1 MNPKYPIYIISK
13 GRWKSRYTSKALEK
27 MKTPYRIVVEPSEY
41 DNYKEVINSN
51 KILKLPSNFSELNMG
66 GIPVRN
72 WVWRHSIDEGH
83 KRHWII
89 DDNIQDFYRLNYNKR
104 LHVSS
109 GTIFKCAEDFVD
121 RYANVP
127 MAGFNYNTFAI
138 PVKRL
143 PPFHL
148 NTRVYS
154 CILLSNDIEHRWR
167 GRYNEDTDLSLRI
180 LKDGYCTILFNA
192 FLCDKTET
200 MRMTGGNTDKLYQ
213 QNDEQDGRKLMAESL
228 VKQHP
233 DVVRMVYRWDR
244 WTHSVNYKQFKLN
257 NKLIKKPGIDIKK
270 GINNYGMKLIQ
281 LEDV

>member
-41 DNYKEVINSN
+41 DNYKEVIDSK
-51 KILKLPSNFSELNMG
+51 KILKLPSNFSELNLG

-72 WVWRHSIDEGH
+72 WVWRHSINEGH

-89 DDNIQDFYRLNYNKR
+89 DDNIQDFYRLNNNKR
-104 LHVSS
+104 LHVAS

-121 RYANVP
+121 RYTNVP

-148 NTRVYS
+148 NTRIYS
-154 CILLSNDIEHRWR
+154 CILLSNEIEHRWR

-213 QNDEQDGRKLMAESL
+213 QNDEQDGRKLMTESL

-257 NKLIKKPGIDIKK
+257 NKLIKKPGINIKK

-281 LEDV
+281 LEEV

>member
-41 DNYKEVINSN
+41 DNYKEVIDSK
-51 KILKLPSNFSELNMG
+51 KILKLPSNFSELNLG

-72 WVWRHSIDEGH
+72 WVWRHSINEGH

-89 DDNIQDFYRLNYNKR
+89 DDNIQDFYRLNHNKR
-104 LHVSS
+104 LHVAS

-121 RYANVP
+121 RYTNVP

-148 NTRVYS
+148 NTRIYS
-154 CILLSNDIEHRWR
+154 CILLSNEIEHRWR

-213 QNDEQDGRKLMAESL
+213 QNDEQDGRKLMTESL

-244 WTHSVNYKQFKLN
+244 WTHSVNYKKFKLN
-257 NKLIKKPGIDIKK
+257 NKLIKKPGINIKK

-281 LEDV
+281 LEEV

>member
-41 DNYKEVINSN
+41 DNYKEVIDSN

-72 WVWRHSIDEGH
+72 WVWRHSINEGH

-121 RYANVP
+121 RYTNVP

-213 QNDEQDGRKLMAESL
+213 QNNEQDGRKLMAESL

>member
-27 MKTPYRIVVEPSEY
+27 IKTPYRIVVEPSEY
-41 DNYKEVINSN
+41 DNYKEVIDSK
-51 KILKLPSNFSELNMG
+51 KILKLPSNFSELNLG

-72 WVWRHSIDEGH
+72 WVWRHSINEGH
-83 KRHWII
+83 KRQWII

-104 LHVSS
+104 LHVAS

-121 RYANVP
+121 RYTNVP

-143 PPFHL
+143 
-148 NTRVYS
+148 
-154 CILLSNDIEHRWR
+154 NDIEHRWR

-213 QNDEQDGRKLMAESL
+213 QNDEQDGRKLMTESL

-257 NKLIKKPGIDIKK
+257 NKLIKNKK
-270 GINNYGMKLIQ
+270 MSYNNK
-281 LEDV
+281 

>member
-41 DNYKEVINSN
+41 DNYKEVIDSN

-72 WVWRHSIDEGH
+72 WVWRHSINEGH

-121 RYANVP
+121 RYTNVP

-138 PVKRL
+138 PVKKRL

-200 MRMTGGNTDKLYQ
+200 MRMTGGIQ
-213 QNDEQDGRKLMAESL
+213 I
-228 VKQHP
+228 
-233 DVVRMVYRWDR
+233 
-244 WTHSVNYKQFKLN
+244 NYI
-257 NKLIKKPGIDIKK
+257 NKTMSKMEE
-270 GINNYGMKLIQ
+270 N
-281 LEDV
+281 

>member
-27 MKTPYRIVVEPSEY
+27 IKTPYRIVVEPSEY
-41 DNYKEVINSN
+41 NNYKEVIDSK
-51 KILKLPSNFSELNMG
+51 KILKLPSNFSELNLG

-72 WVWRHSIDEGH
+72 WVWRHSINEGH

-89 DDNIQDFYRLNYNKR
+89 DDNIQDFYRLNHNKR
-104 LHVSS
+104 LHVAS

-121 RYANVP
+121 RYTNVP

-148 NTRVYS
+148 NTRIYS
-154 CILLSNDIEHRWR
+154 CILLSNEIEHRWR

-213 QNDEQDGRKLMAESL
+213 QNDEQDGRKLMTESL

-257 NKLIKKPGIDIKK
+257 NKLIKKPGINIKK

-281 LEDV
+281 LEGL

>member
-41 DNYKEVINSN
+41 DNYKEVIDSN

-72 WVWRHSIDEGH
+72 WVWRHSINEGH

-121 RYANVP
+121 RYTNVP

>member
-41 DNYKEVINSN
+41 DNYKEVIDSK
-51 KILKLPSNFSELNMG
+51 KILKLPSNFSELNLG

-72 WVWRHSIDEGH
+72 WVWRHSINEGH

-89 DDNIQDFYRLNYNKR
+89 DDNIQDFYRLNHNKR
-104 LHVSS
+104 LHVAS
-109 GTIFKCAEDFVD
+109 GTIFKCAEAFVD
-121 RYANVP
+121 RYTNVP

-143 PPFHL
+143 PPYHL
-148 NTRVYS
+148 HTRIDS
-154 CILLSNDIEHRWR
+154 CILLSNEIEHRWR
-167 GRYNEDTDLSLRI
+167 GRYNEDTDLRLRI

-213 QNDEQDGRKLMAESL
+213 QNDEQDGRKLMTESL

-233 DVVRMVYRWDR
+233 DVVKMVYRWDR

-257 NKLIKKPGIDIKK
+257 NKLIKKPGINIKK
-270 GINNYGMKLIQ
+270 GVNNYGMKLIQ
-281 LEDV
+281 LEEV

>member
-41 DNYKEVINSN
+41 DNYKEVIDSK
-51 KILKLPSNFSELNMG
+51 KILKLPSNFSELNLG

-72 WVWRHSIDEGH
+72 WVWRHSINEGH

-89 DDNIQDFYRLNYNKR
+89 DDNIQDFYRLNHNKR
-104 LHVSS
+104 LHVAS

-121 RYANVP
+121 RYTNVP

-148 NTRVYS
+148 NTRIYS
-154 CILLSNDIEHRWR
+154 CILLSNEIEHRWR

-213 QNDEQDGRKLMAESL
+213 QNDEQDGRKLMTESL

-257 NKLIKKPGIDIKK
+257 NKLIKKPGINIKK

>member
-41 DNYKEVINSN
+41 DNYKEVIDSK
-51 KILKLPSNFSELNMG
+51 KILKLPSNFSELNLG

-72 WVWRHSIDEGH
+72 WVWRHSINEGH

-89 DDNIQDFYRLNYNKR
+89 DDNIQDFYRLNHNKR
-104 LHVSS
+104 LHVAS

-121 RYANVP
+121 RYTNVP

-148 NTRVYS
+148 NTRIYS
-154 CILLSNDIEHRWR
+154 CILLSNEIEHRWR

-213 QNDEQDGRKLMAESL
+213 QNDEQDGRKLMTESL

-257 NKLIKKPGIDIKK
+257 NKLIQKPGINIKK

-281 LEDV
+281 LEEV

>member
-41 DNYKEVINSN
+41 DNYKEVIDSK
-51 KILKLPSNFSELNMG
+51 KILKLPSNFSELNLG

-72 WVWRHSIDEGH
+72 WVWRHSINEGH

-89 DDNIQDFYRLNYNKR
+89 DDNIQDFYRLNHNKR
-104 LHVSS
+104 LHVAS

-121 RYANVP
+121 RYTNVP

-148 NTRVYS
+148 NTRIYS
-154 CILLSNDIEHRWR
+154 CILLSNEIEHRWR

-213 QNDEQDGRKLMAESL
+213 QNDEQDGRKLMTESL

-257 NKLIKKPGIDIKK
+257 NKLIKKPGINIKK

-281 LEDV
+281 LEEV

>member
-13 GRWKSRYTSKALEK
+13 NRWKYCGGNLSTSHALDLINV
-27 MKTPYRIVVEPSEY
+27 PYRIVVEPHEY
-41 DNYKEVINSN
+41 DNYKEYINPD
-51 KILKLPSNFSELNMG
+51 KILKLPFSNLNKG
-66 GIPVRN
+66 SIPARN
-72 WVWRHSIDEGH
+72 WVWEHSIKEGH

-89 DDNIQDFYRLNYNKR
+89 DDNIQHFYRLNKNRR
-104 LHVSS
+104 LHIAS

-121 RYANVP
+121 RYINVP

-138 PVKRL
+138 PRKNL
-143 PPFHL
+143 APFYL

-154 CILLSNDIEHRWR
+154 CILLSNSLKHRWR

-180 LKDGYCTILFNA
+180 LKDGNCTILFNA
-192 FLCDKTET
+192 FLCDKVNT
-200 MRMTGGNTDKLYQ
+200 MRMGGGNTDKLYKD
-213 QNDEQDGRKLMAESL
+213 NGRKKMAESL

-233 DVVRMVYRWDR
+233 DVVRMAWKWDR
-244 WTHSVNYKQFKLN
+244 WTHFVDYKQFKLN
-257 NKLIKKPGIDIKK
+257 NKLIKKDGISIKK